1 MLISSERKIDK
12 NYPTKLIHTQIGM
25 GYVLKKYTVM
35 QIRNKLTLRFAIVVG
50 SLLLAFSINIY
61 FLSANYRK
69 QEYNQRLKEKC
80 LNTAKL
86 LIDVKEIDNNLL
98 RIIDSSN
105 YSALIGVEVIVFD
118 YFKKS
123 RIYSSSKSS
132 SILIDE
138 ELLSKIRND
147 GEYSFKQGNREALG
161 LLYSNDFR
169 RFVVI
174 ASAIDIYGMDKL
186 RNLFLVLSIGFVVSI
201 LIIILIGRYFSWQ
214 ALKPI
219 INVISEVS
227 SISASNLEQRV
238 NEGNG
243 HDEIAH
249 LAITFNN
256 MLARIE
262 TAFKI
267 QKIFVSNASHELR
280 TPLASITS
288 QIEVVLMNDREIE
301 EYKKVLSSV
310 LDDAKSLTNLSN
322 NLLEIARSEQEISSM
337 QLKKIRLDELL
348 IETQSEIILINPD
361 QKIEIEIIDNT
372 DDDDHDLAILGNE
385 NLVKL
390 VFTNL
395 IDNAMKFSNNKPV
408 NVVIDYRKEFVA
420 LKVKDQG
427 IGIASSDIPHVFE
440 PFYRAANAY
449 DKRGHGVGLSLIN
462 NIIKLHNGTI
472 RIQSKLAVGTEVE
485 VILPYKP
492 S

>member
-1 MLISSERKIDK
+1 
-12 NYPTKLIHTQIGM
+12 
-25 GYVLKKYTVM
+25 M

-50 SLLLAFSINIY
+50 SLLLAFSLVIY

-69 QEYNQRLKEKC
+69 QEFNQRLKEKC
-80 LNTAKL
+80 VNTAKL

-105 YSALIGVEVIVFD
+105 YSVLIGVEVTVFD

-123 RIYSSSKSS
+123 KIYSSSKSS
-132 SILIDE
+132 SIVIDE
-138 ELLSKIRND
+138 DLLSKIRNE
-147 GEYSFKQGNREALG
+147 GEYSFKQGDREALG

-186 RNLFLVLSIGFVVSI
+186 KNLFLVLTIGFVVSVMV
-201 LIIILIGRYFSWQ
+201 IILIGRYFSWQ

-227 SISASNLEQRV
+227 SISANNLAQRV

-249 LAITFNN
+249 LAITFNK
-256 MLARIE
+256 MLDRIE

-288 QIEVVLMNDREIE
+288 QIEVVLMNDRETD

-337 QLKKIRLDELL
+337 QLNKVRLDELL
-348 IETQSEIILINPD
+348 IETQSEFMLLNPKL
-361 QKIEIEIIDNT
+361 KIEIGINDNT
-372 DDDDHDLAILGNE
+372 NDDDHDLSVFGNE
-385 NLVKL
+385 NLLKL
-390 VFTNL
+390 VFINL
-395 IDNAMKFSNNKPV
+395 IDNAFKFSSNMPV
-408 NVVIDYRKEFVA
+408 DVIIDYQKENVVF
-420 LKVKDQG
+420 KVVDRG
-427 IGIASSDIPHVFE
+427 IGIALADIPHVFE
-440 PFYRAANAY
+440 PFYRAANAQN
-449 DKRGHGVGLSLIN
+449 KRGHGIGLSLIN
-462 NIIKLHNGTI
+462 NIVRLHNGSVKI
-472 RIQSKLAVGTEVE
+472 HSSIGIGTEVE
-485 VILPYKP
+485 VTLPYKP
-492 S
+492 I

>member
-1 MLISSERKIDK
+1 
-12 NYPTKLIHTQIGM
+12 
-25 GYVLKKYTVM
+25 M

-50 SLLLAFSINIY
+50 SLLLAFSLIIY
-61 FLSANYRK
+61 LLSANYRK
-69 QEYNQRLKEKC
+69 QEFNQRLKEKC
-80 LNTAKL
+80 VNTAKL

-105 YSALIGVEVIVFD
+105 YSVLIGVEVTVFD

-123 RIYSSSKSS
+123 KIYSSSKSS

-138 ELLSKIRND
+138 DLLSKIRND
-147 GEYSFKQGNREALG
+147 GEYSFKQGDREALG

-186 RNLFLVLSIGFVVSI
+186 QNLLLVLTIGFVVSI
-201 LIIILIGRYFSWQ
+201 LVIILIGRYFSWQ

-227 SISASNLEQRV
+227 SISANNLAQRV

-249 LAITFNN
+249 LAITFNK
-256 MLARIE
+256 MLGRIE
-262 TAFKI
+262 RAFKV

-288 QIEVVLMNDREIE
+288 QIEVVLMNDREPN

-322 NLLEIARSEQEISSM
+322 NLLEIARSEHEISSM
-337 QLKKIRLDELL
+337 QLSKIRLDELL
-348 IETQSEIILINPD
+348 IETQSEFLLTNPEL
-361 QKIEIEIIDNT
+361 KIEIEISDNT
-372 DDDDHDLAILGNE
+372 GDDDHDMSVLGNE
-385 NLVKL
+385 NLLKL
-390 VFTNL
+390 VFINL
-395 IDNAMKFSNNKPV
+395 FDNAFKFSNNMPV
-408 NVVIDYRKEFVA
+408 TVFIDYKKENVV
-420 LKVKDQG
+420 LKVADSG
-427 IGIASSDIPHVFE
+427 IGIASADIPHVFE
-440 PFYRAANAY
+440 PFYRAPNAH
-449 DKRGHGVGLSLIN
+449 DKRGHGIGLSLIN
-462 NIIKLHNGTI
+462 NIVRLHRGSVHINSSIG
-472 RIQSKLAVGTEVE
+472 VGTEVE
-485 VILPYKP
+485 VTLPYKP
-492 S
+492 I

>member
-1 MLISSERKIDK
+1 
-12 NYPTKLIHTQIGM
+12 
-25 GYVLKKYTVM
+25 M

-50 SLLLAFSINIY
+50 SLLFAFSLIIY
-61 FLSANYRK
+61 LLSANYRK
-69 QEYNQRLKEKC
+69 QEFNQRLKEKC
-80 LNTAKL
+80 VNTAKL

-105 YSALIGVEVIVFD
+105 YSVLIGVEVTVFD

-123 RIYSSSKSS
+123 KIYSSSKSS

-138 ELLSKIRND
+138 DLLSKIRND
-147 GEYSFKQGNREALG
+147 GEYSFKQGDREALG

-186 RNLFLVLSIGFVVSI
+186 QNLLLVLTIGFVVSI
-201 LIIILIGRYFSWQ
+201 LVIILIGRYFSWQ

-227 SISASNLEQRV
+227 SISANNLAQRV

-249 LAITFNN
+249 LAITFNK
-256 MLARIE
+256 MLGRIE
-262 TAFKI
+262 RAFKV

-288 QIEVVLMNDREIE
+288 QIEVVLMNDREPD

-322 NLLEIARSEQEISSM
+322 NLLEIARSEHEISSM
-337 QLKKIRLDELL
+337 QLSKIRLDELL
-348 IETQSEIILINPD
+348 IETQSEFLLANPD
-361 QKIEIEIIDNT
+361 LKIEIEISDNT
-372 DDDDHDLAILGNE
+372 GDDDHDMSVLGNE
-385 NLVKL
+385 NLLKL
-390 VFTNL
+390 VFINL
-395 IDNAMKFSNNKPV
+395 IDNAFKFSNNMPV
-408 NVVIDYRKEFVA
+408 TVFIDYKKENVV
-420 LKVKDQG
+420 LKVADRG
-427 IGIASSDIPHVFE
+427 IGIASADIPHVFE
-440 PFYRAANAY
+440 PFYRAPNAH
-449 DKRGHGVGLSLIN
+449 DKRGHGIGLSLIS
-462 NIIKLHNGTI
+462 NIVRLHKGSVHINSSI
-472 RIQSKLAVGTEVE
+472 AVGTEVE
-485 VILPYKP
+485 VTLPYKP
-492 S
+492 I